1 MTESLRRWLETV
13 GTRGARVLVILLIA
27 FTLVRI
33 LKALTTRLVQIA
45 KGQTR
50 AAVQREQQTRTMAGI
65 VYSVGASLIVAI
77 AVLTALPEFGF
88 DVTPF
93 EAAAAVG
100 SAWALGFGAQNL
112 VKDIINGFFI
122 VIEDQFVVGD
132 LIQLNGET
140 GRVEYLTL
148 RRTVVRNVS
157 GAIVTIPN
165 SLVGQVANLSRD
177 WSQTFVDVT
186 VPSDEMVGRAL
197 ATLEK
202 ICGDFRNDA
211 NWSPVVVDGPRVLG
225 VESLA
230 LDGTVLRLQVR
241 TVLNRKDDVARELR
255 RRMKIAFEESSDPAY
270 PHAPTRG
277 QGSRPE
283 PRPGIVR
290 ERARTFH
297 SSQCIR
303 PYTRR
308 KLNGKSNARPSRPAV
323 EALRNSARAENAR
336 GPRLVLFEVSSC
348 DARRY
353 PEAGADGQ
361 PGKRLHAHGHQLL
374 GHGRQHGEP
383 RPHRRKRSSSR
394 TTGEQWFVFERI
406 KTVCASPCAN
416 AARIRACT
424 ATLKST

>member
-1 MTESLRRWLETV
+1 V
-13 GTRGARVLVILLIA
+13 RVLAILLIA
-27 FTLVRI
+27 FILVRM

-50 AAVQREQQTRTMAGI
+50 AALLREQQTRTMAGI
-65 VYSVGASLIVAI
+65 VYSVGAALIVAI

-100 SAWALGFGAQNL
+100 SVALGFGAQNL

-148 RRTVVRNVS
+148 RRTVVRNIS

-211 NWSPVVVDGPRVLG
+211 NWSQAVVDGPRVLG

-255 RRMKIAFEESSDPAY
+255 RRIKIAFEESSIPLT
-270 PHAPTRG
+270 HT
-277 QGSRPE
+277 
-283 PRPGIVR
+283 
-290 ERARTFH
+290 
-297 SSQCIR
+297 
-303 PYTRR
+303 
-308 KLNGKSNARPSRPAV
+308 
-323 EALRNSARAENAR
+323 
-336 GPRLVLFEVSSC
+336 
-348 DARRY
+348 
-353 PEAGADGQ
+353 
-361 PGKRLHAHGHQLL
+361 HQLVVK
-374 GHGRQHGEP
+374 EA
-383 RPHRRKRSSSR
+383 
-394 TTGEQWFVFERI
+394 V
-406 KTVCASPCAN
+406 ASPD
-416 AARIRACT
+416 RE
-424 ATLKST
+424 

>member
-1 MTESLRRWLETV
+1 MTESLRHWLETA
-13 GTRGARVLVILLIA
+13 GTRGARVLAILAIA
-27 FTLVRI
+27 FILVRI

-50 AAVQREQQTRTMAGI
+50 AALQREQQTRTMAGI
-65 VYSVGASLIVAI
+65 VYSVGAALIVAA

-100 SAWALGFGAQNL
+100 SVALGFGAQNL

-148 RRTVVRNVS
+148 RRTVVRNAS

-186 VPSDEMVGRAL
+186 IPSDEMVGRAL

-211 NWSPVVVDGPRVLG
+211 NWSQAVVDGPRVLG

-255 RRMKIAFEESSDPAY
+255 RRIKIAFEESSIPLT
-270 PHAPTRG
+270 HT
-277 QGSRPE
+277 
-283 PRPGIVR
+283 
-290 ERARTFH
+290 
-297 SSQCIR
+297 
-303 PYTRR
+303 
-308 KLNGKSNARPSRPAV
+308 
-323 EALRNSARAENAR
+323 
-336 GPRLVLFEVSSC
+336 
-348 DARRY
+348 
-353 PEAGADGQ
+353 
-361 PGKRLHAHGHQLL
+361 HQLVVK
-374 GHGRQHGEP
+374 EA
-383 RPHRRKRSSSR
+383 
-394 TTGEQWFVFERI
+394 V
-406 KTVCASPCAN
+406 ASPD
-416 AARIRACT
+416 RG
-424 ATLKST
+424 